1 LCSNAAMLTAAPRH
15 RLSSATFALLVAL
28 GMPGM
33 SGCDDDKPKPA
44 DQRSVIEG
52 GKADSEA
59 GKKLEDAK
67 QKIEGAEQK
76 LQERDDRI
84 FEAAQDEKVERGVP

>member
-1 LCSNAAMLTAAPRH
+1 MLTAAPRH

-28 GMPGM
+28 GMFGM
-33 SGCDDDKPKPA
+33 AGMTGCDDKPKPA

-52 GKADSEA
+52 GKAESEA

-67 QKIEGAEQK
+67 QKIEGAEQQ

-84 FEAAQDEKVERGVP
+84 FEEAQDEKVERGAP

>member
-1 LCSNAAMLTAAPRH
+1 MLTAAPRH
-15 RLSSATFALLVAL
+15 RLSSTMFALFVAL
-28 GMPGM
+28 GLSGMSGM
-33 SGCDDDKPKPA
+33 SGCDDKPKPA

-52 GKADSEA
+52 GKAESEA

-67 QKIEGAEQK
+67 QKVEGAEQQ